1 MLGYAIK
8 EALSSIKRTKL
19 TSLAA
24 TLTLTICLFLLGLFL
39 MAYMNVKDIASK
51 VRGRVQ
57 IEAFLSDQVDQKA
70 AHALAEGIRNISA
83 VSAVS
88 YVDKEMALEIFRKQ
102 FGDQALRVLE
112 TNPLPA
118 SLKIELRQKDRT
130 FSQVKKISQEIAAMP
145 GVMDV
150 EYGRQWL
157 SKLDRLL
164 SGVVATTLFLGLI
177 VASSSMLVVATT
189 IRLAFHARKEA
200 VEIMTLVGATPESI
214 ARPFVLEGAIYGF
227 LGALLGSILLLFLH
241 GLLSRRLVELLF
253 LPPSLLMGL
262 LLFGALLGAL
272 GSAISLRGTGR

>member
-1 MLGYAIK
+1 MLGYTLK

-39 MAYMNVKDIASK
+39 LAYVNVKDIASK

-70 AHALAEGIRNISA
+70 AHALADAIRNISS

-88 YVDKEMALEIFRKQ
+88 YVDKEMALELFGKQ
-102 FGDQALRVLE
+102 FGDQALRALE

-130 FSQVKKISQEIAAMP
+130 FSQVKKIAQQIAAMP
-145 GVMDV
+145 GVMDI

-177 VASSSMLVVATT
+177 VASSSVLVVATT

-200 VEIMTLVGATPESI
+200 VEIMTLVGATTKSI

-227 LGALLGSILLLFLH
+227 LGGLLGSILLFLLH

-253 LPPSLLMGL
+253 LPPSLLAGL
-262 LLFGALLGAL
+262 LLFGVLLGAS